1 MGRIIMNEELKV
13 FILVVLVI
21 VGFFVLYSFSID
33 YQKTVCLENGGKW
46 VSGIVAGEYSAFCIP
61 K

>member
-1 MGRIIMNEELKV
+1 MNEELKV

-33 YQKTVCLENGGKW
+33 YEKTVCLENGGKW
-46 VSGIVAGEYSAFCIP
+46 VTGIVAGNYSAICIP